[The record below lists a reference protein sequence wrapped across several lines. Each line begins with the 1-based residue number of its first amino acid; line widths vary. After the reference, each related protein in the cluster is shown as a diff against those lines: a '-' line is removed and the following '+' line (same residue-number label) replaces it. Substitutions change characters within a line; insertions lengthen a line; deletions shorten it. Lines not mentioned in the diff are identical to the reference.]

1 MMTLKSIW
9 LLSANIVIRRC
20 YRMYLTDK
28 DATIRIK
35 IGWFKSL
42 QTFDVKYVYCP
53 KYNWYDVFYVR
64 QGVETFVSHLSVDN
78 ANGSYVNYWIQMCY
92 HDGQVYLSV
101 NSRVFVMGSSCY
113 ARILSDAKVEEIS
126 K

>member
-1 MMTLKSIW
+1 MMTLKSIL
-9 LLSANIVIRRC
+9 LLSENSHC
-20 YRMYLTDK
+20 YRMYLTGK

-35 IGWFKSL
+35 FGWFKSL
-42 QTFDVKYVYCP
+42 QTFDVTYVYCP
-53 KYNWYDVFYVR
+53 EYNWYDVFYIR
-64 QGVETFVSHLSVDN
+64 NGVETFMAHLSVDSV
-78 ANGSYVNYWIQMCY
+78 NGSYVNYWIQKCY

-101 NSRVFVMGSSCY
+101 HSHVFDVGSFCC